1 MPVKDYSETALP
13 KPLKNLHCS
22 DNMIYEIAE
31 DVKKV
36 IADKC
41 DAYEIY
47 IDEGKLIQLDSLKDE
62 LNFAKEEI
70 EMGLGIRVIKDK
82 KQGFAFTSN
91 LDNIDATA
99 LQAIENT
106 KLTKV
111 DENYSFAEVEKV
123 SEVKNIY
130 DKKFKDLSLDESVEF
145 LKDTIAVASDSGCE
159 VTGSGFSAS
168 EERSLIVNSNGVS
181 IENKGTGFGLGLS
194 VTIQKDGEIATA
206 YNSQSSRFFDIDGE
220 KIANEVCD
228 LAKSSLNT
236 KPVETGDYDVV
247 LDYYAAVGLL
257 QTFLGAFNG
266 ENVMRGRSILKG
278 KIGEEIANPTLSI
291 IDNPLLE
298 KGMLSSKCDDEGS
311 ASQKTDLIKDG
322 VLNSFIY
329 DIYTA
334 NCEGVKTTS
343 NGFRGSYLTTP
354 MISPSNLEFEF
365 SERKDMSEIRSGV
378 LTTSV
383 LGAHTANPI
392 SGDFS
397 VEASN
402 AFKIENGELTEPI
415 TKAMISGNIFE
426 IMKRVEGLNTEVK
439 QYGTFIIPKLLVH
452 DLRVVGQ

>member
-1 MPVKDYSETALP
+1 
-13 KPLKNLHCS
+13 
-22 DNMIYEIAE
+22 MIYEIAE
-31 DVKKV
+31 SVKKAV
-36 IADKC
+36 ENNC

-47 IDEGKLIQLDSLKDE
+47 IDESKTIELDSLKEE

-70 EMGLGIRVIKDK
+70 DLGVGIRVLKDK

-91 LDNIDATA
+91 LDNLTQTA
-99 LQAIENT
+99 QKAIENT

-111 DENYSFAEVEKV
+111 DENYAFAEVEKV
-123 SEVKNIY
+123 SEVKDVY
-130 DKKFKDLSLDESVEF
+130 DTKFNDLSLDEAVEF
-145 LKDTIAVASDSGCE
+145 LKTTIETASDSGCE

-168 EERSLIVNSNGVS
+168 EGRSLIVNSNGVS
-181 IENKGTGFGLGLS
+181 IEDEGTGFGLGLS

-220 KIANEVCD
+220 KLANEVCD

-236 KPVETGDYDVV
+236 KPIETNDYDVV

-257 QTFLGAFNG
+257 QTYISAFNG
-266 ENVMRGRSILKG
+266 ENVLRGRSILKDKLG
-278 KIGEEIANPTLSI
+278 SEIANPTLSI
-291 IDNPLLE
+291 IDNPLLD
-298 KGMLSSKCDDEGS
+298 KGMYTSKCDGEGS
-311 ASQKTDLIKDG
+311 VSRKTSLIKDG

-329 DIYTA
+329 DIYNA
-334 NCEGVKTTS
+334 NKVGEKTTS
-343 NGFRGSYLTTP
+343 NGLRGSYFTTP
-354 MISPSNLEFEF
+354 MIAPTNLEFEF
-365 SERKDMSEIRSGV
+365 GEMRDLSEIKNGV

-402 AFKIENGELTEPI
+402 AFKIENGELTDPI
-415 TKAMISGNIFE
+415 NKAMISGNIFE
-426 IMKRVEGLNTEVK
+426 IMKNVEGLNSEIK
-439 QYGTFIIPKLLVH
+439 QYGSFIIPKLLVH